1 MAKKENIFD
10 KAKDAVS
17 KAADVIKDKAEDL
30 VEEVQE
36 LVEDVKEEVKE
47 FIEDEDTQKVVSSVK
62 NAGDK
67 IAASVKESVADVSET
82 VKASAQ
88 HVVADVK
95 ETKTITPKDAKI
107 PAGPLAEKWSN
118 YKANQKL
125 VNPANKRRLDVIVVG
140 TGLAGASA
148 AASMA
153 ELGFNVLNFTIQ
165 DSPRRAHSIAA
176 QGGINAA
183 KNYPNDGDS
192 VYRLFYDTI
201 KGGDYR
207 AREANVYRLAEVSNS
222 IIDQCVAQG
231 VPFAREYGG
240 LLDNRSFGGAQVSRT
255 FYARGQ
261 TGQQLLLGA
270 YSALSR
276 QVGKGSVKLY
286 VRYEMLDVV
295 IVDGRAR
302 GIIARNLV
310 TGKVERFFAHAVV
323 VGTGGYGNAFFLST
337 NAMASNGSA
346 ALQMYKKGAYFANP
360 AYAQIHPT
368 CIPVHGDF
376 QSKLTLMSESLRND
390 GRIWVPKKKEDA
402 EAIRAR
408 KLKPTEIKEEDRD
421 YYLERRYPAFG
432 NLVPRDVASRAAK
445 ERCDA
450 GYGVGNTGLAVY
462 LDFAD
467 AINRLGKNV
476 VEARYGNLFQ
486 MYEKIVDDNPYETPM
501 MIYPAIHYTMGGI
514 WVDYE
519 LQSTVPGLF
528 CIGEANFSDHG
539 ANRLGASALMQGL
552 ADGYFVLPYTI
563 QNYLADQIQ
572 VPRMSTDREEFAQAE
587 KDVSNRIQ
595 KIMSIQGK
603 RSVDSIHRELGIV
616 MWDFVGMG
624 RTAEGLKTALEKI
637 KEIRKE
643 FWSNVYVPGKADGL
657 NVELEK
663 ALRLADFIDIGELM
677 ARDGL
682 LREESCGGHF
692 REEFQTPEGEAL
704 RNDDKFAYVS
714 CWKYTGEGN
723 EPELIKEPLDYEFIV
738 RQQRNYKA

>member
-1 MAKKENIFD
+1 M
-10 KAKDAVS
+10 
-17 KAADVIKDKAEDL
+17 
-30 VEEVQE
+30 
-36 LVEDVKEEVKE
+36 
-47 FIEDEDTQKVVSSVK
+47 T
-62 NAGDK
+62 K
-67 IAASVKESVADVSET
+67 IDS
-82 VKASAQ
+82 
-88 HVVADVK
+88 
-95 ETKTITPKDAKI
+95 KI
-107 PAGPLAEKWSN
+107 PQGPLAEKWSN
-118 YKANQKL
+118 YKNHQKL
-125 VNPANKRRLDVIVVG
+125 VNPANKRRLDIIVVG

-148 AASMA
+148 AASLG
-153 ELGFNVLNFTIQ
+153 ELGFNVLNFCIQ

-183 KNYPNDGDS
+183 KNYQNDGDS

-276 QVGKGSVKLY
+276 QVGKGAVKLY
-286 VRYEMLDVV
+286 TRYEMLDLVK
-295 IVDGRAR
+295 VDGRAR

-310 TGKVERFFAHAVV
+310 TGKTERFSAHAVV
-323 VGTGGYGNAFFLST
+323 VATGGYGNTFFLST
-337 NAMASNGSA
+337 NAMTSNGSA
-346 ALQMYKKGAYFANP
+346 AVQCYRKGAYFANP
-360 AYAQIHPT
+360 CMAQIHPT
-368 CIPVHGDF
+368 CIPVHGEF

-390 GRIWVPKKKEDA
+390 GRIWVPKNIKDA
-402 EAIRAR
+402 EAIRAG
-408 KLKPTEIKEEDRD
+408 KLKPTAIKEEDRD

-450 GYGVGNTGLAVY
+450 GYGVGTTGLAVY

-467 AINRLGKNV
+467 AIQRLGKKV
-476 VEARYGNLFQ
+476 VEAKYGNLFQ
-486 MYEKIVDDNPYETPM
+486 MYEKIVDDDPYVTPM
-501 MIYPAIHYTMGGI
+501 MIYPAIHYTMGGL

-519 LQSTVPGLF
+519 LMTSVPGLF
-528 CIGEANFSDHG
+528 AIGEANFSDHG

-563 QNYLADQIQ
+563 QNYLADQIR
-572 VPRMSTDREEFAQAE
+572 VPRFSTDLPEFVEAE
-587 KDVSNRIQ
+587 KEIQARINKLMNIKGQ
-595 KIMSIQGK
+595 H
-603 RSVDSIHRELGIV
+603 SVDSLHKKLGHI

-624 RTAEGLKTALEKI
+624 RDAEGLKAAIQKLSDLK
-637 KEIRKE
+637 KE
-643 FWSNVYVPGKADGL
+643 FWSSVRIPGSGNDL

-663 ALRLADFIDIGELM
+663 ALRLADFIEIGELM
-677 ARDGL
+677 AHDAL
-682 LREESCGGHF
+682 DREESCGGHF
-692 REEFQTPEGEAL
+692 RLEHQTEEGEAL
-704 RNDDKFAYVS
+704 RHDDKFAYVS
-714 CWKYTGEGN
+714 CWQYQGEDKA
-723 EPELIKEPLDYEFIV
+723 PVMLKEPLDYEFIV
-738 RQQRNYKA
+738 RQQRNYKS

>member
-1 MAKKENIFD
+1 MTKIN
-10 KAKDAVS
+10 S
-17 KAADVIKDKAEDL
+17 K
-30 VEEVQE
+30 
-36 LVEDVKEEVKE
+36 
-47 FIEDEDTQKVVSSVK
+47 
-62 NAGDK
+62 
-67 IAASVKESVADVSET
+67 
-82 VKASAQ
+82 
-88 HVVADVK
+88 
-95 ETKTITPKDAKI
+95 TPE
-107 PAGPLAEKWSN
+107 GPLAEKWKN
-118 YKANQKL
+118 YKDHQKL
-125 VNPANKRRLDVIVVG
+125 VNPANKRRLDIIVVG

-148 AASMA
+148 AASLA
-153 ELGFNVLNFTIQ
+153 EMGFNVLNFCIQ

-183 KNYPNDGDS
+183 KNYQNDGDS

-207 AREANVYRLAEVSNS
+207 AREANVYRLAEVSNA

-276 QVGKGSVKLY
+276 QIGLKKVKMY
-286 VRYEMLDVV
+286 TRHEMVDVV
-295 IVDGRAR
+295 KIDGRAR
-302 GIIARNLV
+302 GIIARNLI
-310 TGKVERFFAHAVV
+310 TGKLERFAAHAVV
-323 VGTGGYGNAFFLST
+323 VATGGYVNTFFLST

-346 ALQMYKKGAYFANP
+346 AWQCYKKGAYFANP
-360 AYAQIHPT
+360 CYVQIHPT
-368 CIPVHGDF
+368 CIPVHGEF

-390 GRIWVPKKKEDA
+390 GRIWVPGKKEDA
-402 EAIRAR
+402 EAIRAG
-408 KLKPTEIKEEDRD
+408 KLKPTQIKEEDRD

-450 GYGVGNTGLAVY
+450 GYGVGSGQAVY

-476 VEARYGNLFQ
+476 VEERYGNLFQ

-501 MIYPAIHYTMGGI
+501 MIFPALHYSMGGL

-519 LQSTVPGLF
+519 LMTTVPGLF
-528 CIGEANFSDHG
+528 AIGEANFSDHG

-572 VPRMSTDREEFAQAE
+572 VPRFSIDLPEFVEAE
-587 KDVSNRIQ
+587 K
-595 KIMSIQGK
+595 KIKESIDRLMNIKGEH
-603 RSVDSIHRELGIV
+603 SVDSIHKRLGHI
-616 MWDFVGMG
+616 MWDHVGMA
-624 RTAEGLKTALEKI
+624 RTAEGLKEAIVML
-637 KEIRKE
+637 KELKKD
-643 FWSNVYVPGKADGL
+643 FWSNVRIPGKAEDL
-657 NVELEK
+657 NIELEK
-663 ALRLADFIDIGELM
+663 ALRLADFIEVGELM
-677 ARDGL
+677 AHDAYDRA
-682 LREESCGGHF
+682 ESCGGHF
-692 REEFQTPEGEAL
+692 REEHQTPDGEAL
-704 RNDDKFAYVS
+704 RHDDLFSYVS
-714 CWKYTGEGN
+714 CWEYQGEDKD
-723 EPELIKEPLDYEFIV
+723 PAMIKESLDYEFVV
-738 RQQRNYKA
+738 RQQRNYKN

>member
-1 MAKKENIFD
+1 MET
-10 KAKDAVS
+10 
-17 KAADVIKDKAEDL
+17 IKVAE
-30 VEEVQE
+30 Q
-36 LVEDVKEEVKE
+36 
-47 FIEDEDTQKVVSSVK
+47 I
-62 NAGDK
+62 
-67 IAASVKESVADVSET
+67 
-82 VKASAQ
+82 
-88 HVVADVK
+88 
-95 ETKTITPKDAKI
+95 ITPQDAKI
-107 PAGPLAEKWSN
+107 PEGPLAEKWTN
-118 YKANQKL
+118 YKAHQKL

-148 AASMA
+148 AASLA
-153 ELGFNVLNFTIQ
+153 EMGFNVLNFCIQ

-183 KNYPNDGDS
+183 KNYQNDGDS

-207 AREANVYRLAEVSNS
+207 AREANVYRLAEVANS

-255 FYARGQ
+255 FYAKGQ

-276 QVGKGSVKLY
+276 QVGKGKVKLY
-286 VRYEMLDVV
+286 SRYEMLDVV
-295 IVDGRAR
+295 VIDGRAR

-310 TGKVERFFAHAVV
+310 TGRVERFFAHAVV

-346 ALQMYKKGAYFANP
+346 ALQCYKKGAYFANP
-360 AYAQIHPT
+360 CYAQIHPT
-368 CIPVHGDF
+368 CIPVHGEF

-390 GRIWVPKKKEDA
+390 GRIWVPKKLEDA
-402 EAIRAR
+402 KALQAG
-408 KLKPTEIKEEDRD
+408 KLQGRDIPEEDRD

-450 GYGVGNTGLAVY
+450 GYGVNSTGLAVF
-462 LDFAD
+462 LDFSD
-467 AINRLGKNV
+467 AIKRLGRDV
-476 VEARYGNLFQ
+476 VAAKYGNLFQ
-486 MYEKIVDDNPYETPM
+486 MYEKIVDVDPYENPM
-501 MIYPAIHYTMGGI
+501 MIFPAIHYTMGGI

-519 LQSTVPGLF
+519 LQTSIKGLF

-563 QNYLADQIQ
+563 QNYLSDQIA
-572 VPRMSTDREEFAQAE
+572 VPRMSTDLPEFAAAEQAIN
-587 KDVSNRIQ
+587 D
-595 KIMSIQGK
+595 KINKLMSIQGK
-603 RSVDSIHRELGIV
+603 RSVDSIHRELGLV

-624 RTAEGLKTALEKI
+624 RNAEGLRTALTKI
-637 KEIRKE
+637 KEVKKE
-643 FWSNVYVPGKADGL
+643 FWSNVFIPGQSEGV

-663 ALRLADFIDIGELM
+663 ALRLADFIEIGELM
-677 ARDGL
+677 ARDAL
-682 LREESCGGHF
+682 HREESCGGHF

-704 RNDDKFAYVS
+704 RQDDKFAYAA
-714 CWKYTGEGN
+714 CWKYNGEDQ
-723 EPELIKEPLDYEFIV
+723 EPTMIKEPLDYEFV
-738 RQQRNYKA
+738 TRQTRNYKA